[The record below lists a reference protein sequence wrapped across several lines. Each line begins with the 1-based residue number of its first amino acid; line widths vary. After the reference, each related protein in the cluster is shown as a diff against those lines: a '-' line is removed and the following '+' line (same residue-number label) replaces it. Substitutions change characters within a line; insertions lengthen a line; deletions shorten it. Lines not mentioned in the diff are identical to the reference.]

1 MIHRFIRSHHPIR
14 FIKRI
19 YYRARYGW
27 APEDTWDMDR
37 WFLKVVP
44 QMLHYFAQHTHGW
57 PESEQFPTYESWQKY
72 IHNIAYMLENASYEA
87 REAKEVY
94 GSADLSDREFAR
106 LWIEED
112 RKLAEEQQV
121 ILEDAFEM
129 LSKVF
134 FHLWD

>member
-1 MIHRFIRSHHPIR
+1 MIYRFIRSHHPIR

-27 APEDTWDMDR
+27 APEDTWNMDR
-37 WFLKVVP
+37 WFLRVVP
-44 QMLHYFAQHTHGW
+44 QMLHYFADHTHTYPGDD
-57 PESEQFPTYESWQKY
+57 EFPTYISWQKH
-72 IHNIAYMLENASYEA
+72 IHDIANMLENASYEA
-87 REAKEVY
+87 RKAKGVY
-94 GSADLSDREFAR
+94 GPANLSDKEYAQ
-106 LWIEED
+106 LWIDED
-112 RKLAEEQQV
+112 KKLAEEQQV